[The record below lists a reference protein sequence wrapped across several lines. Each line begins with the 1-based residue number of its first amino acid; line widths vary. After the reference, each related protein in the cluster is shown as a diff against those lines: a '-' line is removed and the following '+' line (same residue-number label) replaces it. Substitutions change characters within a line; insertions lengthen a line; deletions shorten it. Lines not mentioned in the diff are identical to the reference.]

1 MQCHEKWQFFC
12 SEAICHS
19 LCFVLLI
26 SNGVVAYV
34 CRDIKKRKSVV
45 KEPRAKKSKAAKKA
59 TKAAKDPNA
68 PK

>member
-1 MQCHEKWQFFC
+1 
-12 SEAICHS
+12 
-19 LCFVLLI
+19 LVI

-34 CRDIKKRKSVV
+34 CRDIKKRKSVA

-68 PK
+68 PKRPPTAFFIFL